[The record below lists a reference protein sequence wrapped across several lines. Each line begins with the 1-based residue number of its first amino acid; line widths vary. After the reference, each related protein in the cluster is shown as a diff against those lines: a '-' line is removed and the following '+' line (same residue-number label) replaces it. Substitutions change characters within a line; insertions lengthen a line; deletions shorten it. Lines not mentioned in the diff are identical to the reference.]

1 MCSPVHMFAVIYR
14 QQSLVPS
21 HIELLR
27 VVFKKFYQNR
37 KIETTALFQYI
48 LISCGYSSGTTIFFT
63 SGVFGQIVGK
73 NELLYIMFKLEKTF
87 AC

>member
-1 MCSPVHMFAVIYR
+1 MCSPVFAVVYQ

-37 KIETTALFQYI
+37 NRKIETTALFQYI
-48 LISCGYSSGTTIFFT
+48 LISCGYSSRATIFFT

-73 NELLYIMFKLEKTF
+73 NEFL
-87 AC
+87 